1 MDSIIFQGNVIG
13 MLAYI
18 VTAML
23 LFSWIIKDIEE
34 KLIERKLYVACGLGV
49 VLGTGSDIIMILG
62 GINGYSENT
71 GYASKILVSPIILFI
86 FLFIG
91 VNRKTFKEDIGAS
104 YYSAGLGLFY
114 GGASEFWKLLVAE
127 EVHDL
132 SVFDYFII
140 SAFGFSTVLFLGGAA
155 MWISY
160 GIREGEGAR
169 VASRFTILYLV
180 LAFLN
185 ALALEEIH
193 YGIYETVIVPLISL
207 LGFFVISLAVFH
219 QAKLRLPIISKKEKK
234 SVKT

>member
-18 VTAML
+18 VSAML
-23 LFSWIIKDIEE
+23 LFSWIIKDVEQ
-34 KLIERKLYVACGLGV
+34 KLVERKLYVACGLGV

-71 GYASKILVSPIILFI
+71 GYASKILVSPIILFH
-86 FLFIG
+86 FSFHWSEQKNLS
-91 VNRKTFKEDIGAS
+91 KKKKGAS

-114 GGASEFWKLLVAE
+114 GGAGEFWKLLVAE
-127 EVHDL
+127 EVHNL
-132 SVFDYFII
+132 STFDYFVI

-160 GIREGEGAR
+160 GIKRGEGAR
-169 VASRFTILYLV
+169 VASRFTILYLI

-219 QAKLRLPIISKKEKK
+219 QAKLRLPVISEKK
-234 SVKT
+234 RNR